1 MLAAAGSSIGLGNI
15 WKFPYETGL
24 HHGGTFLLVY
34 IPCALLVAFPLM
46 IAEVVLGKYG
56 RSNPIQGIRE
66 IAKQER
72 LSSLWQTIGWLGLL
86 TSFLIFTFY
95 SVVASW
101 ILFFLMQSLSGAFVG
116 MPAEIVQHSFG
127 ALLRNSDQMLLWHSV
142 FVLLVVV
149 VLRQGLHRGLER
161 AIRVLM
167 LGFIALLVWLCIFAS
182 QVGDFDKALT
192 FLTTIDLDL
201 IDAELIVSALT
212 QALFSLTVGLGA
224 LLMFGA
230 YWREGLSIVSATAM
244 VTIFDTLIAL
254 LMAVMIFSIV
264 FAFGMAPDSGPGL
277 IFETLP
283 VAFSQM
289 ANNSIAWSSLFFL
302 LLLITSMIS
311 ALALLEPIVAWM
323 TNAFAISRRLAAWLI
338 GSLAW
343 LGGLASLYSFND
355 LKFSFFYFG
364 EEKYYGVFDSLN
376 ILTIHV
382 LLPLIGLL
390 LALFVGW
397 RIRIEQTQIVL
408 SVWFRPIYSLWLFCT
423 RWLVPLILTAVLIL
437 VMFYPV

>member
-56 RSNPIQGIRE
+56 RSNPIQGIRD
-66 IAKQER
+66 IAKREY
-72 LSSLWQTIGWLGLL
+72 LSSLWQIIGWLGLL

-142 FVLLVVV
+142 FVLMVVV
-149 VLRQGLHRGLER
+149 VLRQGIHYGLER

-182 QVGDFDKALT
+182 QVGDFDKALS
-192 FLTTIDLDL
+192 FLTTVDLGL
-201 IDAELIVSALT
+201 IDAELVVSALT
-212 QALFSLTVGLGA
+212 QALFSLTIGLGA

-244 VTIFDTLIAL
+244 VTVFDTLIAL

-264 FAFGMAPDSGPGL
+264 FAFGMSPDSGPGL

-289 ANNSIAWSSLFFL
+289 SNNSVAWSSLFFL
-302 LLLITSMIS
+302 LLLITSLIS

-323 TNAFAISRRLAAWLI
+323 TKAFSISRRLAAWII
-338 GSLAW
+338 GSFAW
-343 LGGLASLYSFND
+343 FGGLASLYSFND
-355 LKFSFFYFG
+355 LRFSFFYFG

-390 LALFVGW
+390 LAIFVGW
-397 RIRIEQTQIVL
+397 RIRQDKSQSVL
-408 SVWFRPIYSLWLFCT
+408 SVSFKPIYSWWLFCT
-423 RWLVPLILTAVLIL
+423 RWLAPFILAAVLVL